1 MRRRGA
7 RGGEG
12 GEVRTLS
19 QLQDINVV
27 QIYNYNVTAYVSY
40 QVVHPQKRR
49 VLRHLLDGIMGR

>member
-1 MRRRGA
+1 MRKREGRE
-7 RGGEG
+7 GGEG
-12 GEVRTLS
+12 TLP

-27 QIYNYNVTAYVSY
+27 QIYNVLLYIFSC